1 MANQWLTGSGVPSLG
16 TGTTTDYYRDT
27 ANNLVYYRENPTTW
41 VVVPAFTPNPD
52 GIGTT
57 WLHGATAPL
66 TAQGSDGDYFYEDTH
81 KIVYRKDGSNW
92 VPKGSLDFI
101 GIYGVQ
107 WGNGLG
113 APASTVPLNNLP
125 AGSFY
130 LDVQTSN
137 IYFKNPIMVWELKG
151 QLGDGGGSSVTVE
164 DVLNSTSTVNALSA
178 NQGKVLSDALAG
190 KLNTSAYNDH
200 YKGTYVSLVS
210 LQAAHTTAALGDY
223 ALVDA
228 GTGDNAHIYIWDAQ
242 EGWVQGSQTSLL
254 NTDSLTEGSV
264 KLYFTEGRV
273 RSTLLTGIALATN
286 AVISATDSVLS
297 AFGKLQK
304 QITDLPNIFPRYDQA
319 QTLSDAA
326 KSQALT
332 NIGAKKSYNMLP
344 TKTAAYAPTL
354 ADFKDAVDLYDK
366 VYLRMNLTTAN
377 NVTVDTTL
385 SSLPNLTEITI
396 RDLGTAR
403 VTLVEDG
410 TVLNG
415 IKTFSVQNEVKTL
428 VKVGANE
435 WDIVGA
441 LT

>member
-1 MANQWLTGSGVPSLG
+1 MRLNDPLFPATSTDPSL
-16 TGTTTDYYRDT
+16 TDKVLGVVGG
-27 ANNLVYYRENPTTW
+27 LVKLMTLQQIKN
-41 VVVPAFTPNPD
+41 
-52 GIGTT
+52 
-57 WLHGATAPL
+57 
-66 TAQGSDGDYFYEDTH
+66 
-81 KIVYRKDGSNW
+81 
-92 VPKGSLDFI
+92 
-101 GIYGVQ
+101 
-107 WGNGLG
+107 
-113 APASTVPLNNLP
+113 TV
-125 AGSFY
+125 
-130 LDVQTSN
+130 D
-137 IYFKNPIMVWELKG
+137 
-151 QLGDGGGSSVTVE
+151 SSVTVE
-164 DVLNSTSTVNALSA
+164 NLLTSTSTTNALSA
-178 NQGKVLSDALAG
+178 NQGKALKAAIDAIPAPTTPVTVVDALNSNSTTSALSAAQGKALNDALSG

-200 YKGTYVSLVS
+200 YKGTYASLVS

-228 GTGDNAHIYIWDAQ
+228 GAGDNAHIYIWDAQ

-254 NTDSLTEGSV
+254 NTDGLTEGSV

-273 RSTLLTGIALATN
+273 RSTLLTGIDLATN

-304 QITDLPNIFPRYDQA
+304 QITDLPSIFARYDQA

-366 VYLRMNLTTAN
+366 VYLRMNLTAIGDVTIGTAL
-377 NVTVDTTL
+377 T
-385 SSLPNLTEITI
+385 SLPNLTEITI

-403 VTLVEDG
+403 ATLVEDG

-415 IKTFSVQNEVKTL
+415 IKTFTVQNEVKTL

-435 WDIVGA
+435 WDIIGA

>member
-1 MANQWLTGSGVPSLG
+1 MRLNDPLFPATSTDPSL
-16 TGTTTDYYRDT
+16 TDKVLGVVGG
-27 ANNLVYYRENPTTW
+27 LVKLMTLQQIKN
-41 VVVPAFTPNPD
+41 
-52 GIGTT
+52 
-57 WLHGATAPL
+57 
-66 TAQGSDGDYFYEDTH
+66 
-81 KIVYRKDGSNW
+81 
-92 VPKGSLDFI
+92 
-101 GIYGVQ
+101 
-107 WGNGLG
+107 
-113 APASTVPLNNLP
+113 TV
-125 AGSFY
+125 
-130 LDVQTSN
+130 D
-137 IYFKNPIMVWELKG
+137 
-151 QLGDGGGSSVTVE
+151 SSVTVE
-164 DVLNSTSTVNALSA
+164 NLLNSNSTTNALSAAQGKALKAAIDAIPAPTTPVTVVDALNSTSTTNALSA

-200 YKGTYVSLVS
+200 YKGTYASLVS

-273 RSTLLTGIALATN
+273 RSTLLTGIDLATN

-344 TKTAAYAPTL
+344 TKTAAYAPIL

-435 WDIVGA
+435 WDIIGA